1 VPDRVVVLISGTG
14 SNLGDLLSRCEAR
27 ANPPVEVVAVGADRD
42 ATGLSHAI
50 PRGIPTFVVSP
61 LGFSSRD
68 QWGVALGD
76 EVAAYS
82 PDLVVL
88 SGFMRL
94 VPPGF
99 VARFSQHLI
108 NTHPAYLP
116 EFPGAHA
123 VEDQIAAGVNQ
134 AGASVITVDDG
145 VDTGPIL
152 AQQRVAVEPHD
163 TVESL
168 HDRIKHV
175 ERELLWQ
182 VLRERTWANAP
193 TQGESATR

>member
-1 VPDRVVVLISGTG
+1 MPDRVVVLISGTG
-14 SNLGDLLSRCEAR
+14 SNLDDLLSRCDADP
-27 ANPPVEVVAVGADRD
+27 APPIEVVAVGADRS
-42 ATGLSHAI
+42 ATGLSHATR
-50 PRGIPTFVVSP
+50 RGIPTFVVSP
-61 LGFSSRD
+61 AGFSSRD

-82 PDLVVL
+82 PDLVIL

-94 VPPGF
+94 VPPDF
-99 VARFSQHLI
+99 VARFSPHLI

-123 VEDQIAAGVNQ
+123 VEDHIAAGATQ

-152 AQQRVAVEPHD
+152 AQQRVAVDQGD
-163 TVESL
+163 TVETL

-175 ERELLWQ
+175 ERQLLWQ
-182 VLRERTWANAP
+182 VVDERTWAGAP
-193 TQGESATR
+193 RQGESATR